1 MPTTNTQPATRASSI
16 YLVHRIP
23 AGIYFWATEDL
34 CVQLRSI
41 DPDELALLC
50 SWVGQEIDPAKASD
64 LIPAPQSLAWRDIR
78 RSDPHFG
85 ESYARQQSLYVHIH
99 ASCGSH
105 AGQVT
110 THERV
115 QHWLFDWLDAARSH
129 RHVQAG
135 ARGIGQ
141 GLGLVRNRSTER
153 PVASPAFAT
162 LQSSRAATDPA
173 FRTGQRG
180 MGLVS
185 FLGVAAVVA
194 FLLWQLAVILLGTR
208 EVDRVDLGVVTTAVG
223 GFPIGGDTL
232 GAKVGSGAPRDRM
245 FFMVQVNGTYYP
257 LHEPLVVHQN
267 ASLVLRTFANG
278 RRLVCNADVSV
289 CARTA
294 DVSREIEA
302 SKKASIS
309 Q

>member
-1 MPTTNTQPATRASSI
+1 MPATNATSSQRSSSI
-16 YLVHRIP
+16 HLVHRIP

-41 DPDELALLC
+41 DPDELAVLY

-64 LIPAPQSLAWRDIR
+64 LIPAPRSLPWRDIR

-99 ASCGSH
+99 ASCGSQ
-105 AGQVT
+105 AGQLT
-110 THERV
+110 THEQV
-115 QHWLFDWLDAARSH
+115 QHWLFDWLEVARPH
-129 RHVQAG
+129 HHVHAG
-135 ARGIGQ
+135 ARGIAQ
-141 GLGLVRNRSTER
+141 GLALFRMDSAER
-153 PVASPAFAT
+153 HIDSPAFA
-162 LQSSRAATDPA
+162 LLRSSRTAAGPA
-173 FRTGQRG
+173 FQAGQRG

-232 GAKVGSGAPRDRM
+232 GAKVGSGSPRERM
-245 FFMVQVNGTYYP
+245 FFMLEVNGSYYP

-267 ASLVLRTFANG
+267 ASLMLRTFANG

-302 SKKASIS
+302 SQKASIS